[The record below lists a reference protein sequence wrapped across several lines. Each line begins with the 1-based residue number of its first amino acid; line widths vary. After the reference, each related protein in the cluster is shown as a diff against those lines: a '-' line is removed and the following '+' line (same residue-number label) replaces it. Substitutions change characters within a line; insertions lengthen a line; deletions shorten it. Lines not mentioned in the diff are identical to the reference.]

1 MNIDCHACGLSVP
14 AGVFC
19 GNCGAYLN
27 PQPGDGPKWLRP
39 KAFCAA
45 PDQHILR
52 PSVASSLFPHLSQ
65 FPGPALNL
73 GLVLVLLAMALA
85 VALRLPGALITIA
98 TLGLPLLL
106 LIYRQQSGIYRDI
119 PRGVLMITALLG
131 IAIGVGWVMLAGNLI
146 FRETGDAF
154 DAGIAGDRVLREGLG
169 VAQSGVVLMMVPAL
183 VMRLLRPSAR
193 GSLNGYIIGGVG
205 ALSFTAAATF
215 TRLAPQFAAGPV
227 AKGESIPN
235 LFIEAGIRGVTI
247 PLTAACAGGL
257 IGLALWFT
265 RPSQHSRL
273 SRRVWIAVLTTFSVV
288 TLAVYGIV
296 GLVDS
301 AGIPHYLM
309 LLAHIAMA
317 VVALVTLRIGL
328 QLALLYEYHDPPTG
342 EPLLCLH
349 CRNVVPEMPFCPA
362 CGAANC
368 ASSQAS
374 RAERRDARPAIPTT
388 QEALPV
394 GDRPTLWPGYA
405 LPAEAY
411 SCAPLSRFS
420 SLRLLGIWSAAIV
433 AVSAPLIG
441 VSALISNP
449 TARYNCPPDCGRP
462 PFGTP
467 VATNPRFTAASGEFS
482 VSYPAPGA
490 AYETKFDDNGVT
502 ARFTGGVGGT
512 LRMSGKPAAGKTA
525 KEIVA
530 SFLDLNFPN
539 ARTAYEVPNAMVG
552 YEPGYGEVA
561 DLWPQDG
568 DASYRHLRVI
578 VLAAVKNDV
587 GLIIAAVGPYRK
599 FGPDSGPGKPSGANL
614 QIAEDM
620 GKYINSFR
628 WRGDPPR

>member
-1 MNIDCHACGLSVP
+1 MNMDCPDCGLAVP

-45 PDQHILR
+45 PDQHVLR

-73 GLVLVLLAMALA
+73 GLVLVLAAMALA
-85 VALRLPGALITIA
+85 VSLRLPGALITIA

-106 LIYRQQSGIYRDI
+106 LIYWRQSGIYRDF
-119 PRGVLMITALLG
+119 PRGVLMTTALLG
-131 IAIGVGWVMLAGNLI
+131 IAIGVGWVLLAGNLI

-169 VAQSGVVLMMVPAL
+169 VAQGGVLLMMVPA
-183 VMRLLRPSAR
+183 VAARILRPAVR
-193 GSLNGYIIGGVG
+193 GSLNGYIIGVVG
-205 ALSFTAAATF
+205 TLSFTAAATF

-227 AKGESIPN
+227 ATGESVPN
-235 LFIEAGIRGVTI
+235 LLIEAGIRGVTI

-265 RPSQHSRL
+265 RPSQNSRL
-273 SRRVWIAVLTTFSVV
+273 SRGALIAVLTTFSAV
-288 TLAVYGIV
+288 TLTVYGIV
-296 GLVDS
+296 GAVDS
-301 AGIPHYLM
+301 SGVPHYLM

-317 VVALVTLRIGL
+317 IVALVTLRIGL
-328 QLALLYEYHDPPTG
+328 QLALLYEEHDPPTG

-362 CGAANC
+362 CGAANS
-368 ASSQAS
+368 ASSRAS
-374 RAERRDARPAIPTT
+374 RAERRDARPATFAT
-388 QEALPV
+388 QQDLSA
-394 GDRPTLWPGYA
+394 GDRPALWPGYA
-405 LPAEAY
+405 LPAETY
-411 SCAPLSRFS
+411 SCGPLSRFS
-420 SLRLLGIWSAAIV
+420 SQRLLGVWSAGIV
-433 AVSAPLIG
+433 AVAAPLIG
-441 VSALISNP
+441 VSALVSNP
-449 TARYNCPPDCGRP
+449 TVRYNCPPDCGRP

-467 VATNPRFTAASGEFS
+467 VATNPRYTAPGGEFS
-482 VSYPAPGA
+482 VSYPAPGS
-490 AYETKFDDNGVT
+490 AYDTKFDDDGIT
-502 ARFTGGVGGT
+502 ARFTAGDGGT
-512 LRMSGKPAAGKTA
+512 LRMLGKPAAGRTA
-525 KEIVA
+525 KEIVER
-530 SFLDLNFPN
+530 FVDLNFPN

-552 YEPGYGEVA
+552 YQPGYGEVA

-578 VLAAVKNDV
+578 VLAAVKNDE

-599 FGPDSGPGKPSGANL
+599 FGPEAGPGKPSGANL
-614 QIAEDM
+614 QLAEDM